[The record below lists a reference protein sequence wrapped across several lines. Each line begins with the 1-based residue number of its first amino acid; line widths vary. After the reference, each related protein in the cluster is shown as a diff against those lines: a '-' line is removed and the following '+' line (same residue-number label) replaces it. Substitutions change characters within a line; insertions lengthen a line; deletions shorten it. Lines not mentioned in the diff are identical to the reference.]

1 MHISETTVRR
11 PVLAAVISMFLVL
24 LVLVSYDKLSIRE
37 YPDIDKPVVTVSTI
51 YLGASAEIVERD
63 ITQILED
70 SLSGISDI
78 KEIKS
83 EIVILKKSLMNLK
96 FQKSTGQLEKTSE
109 IKNVRH
115 KISRLK
121 TQIVKINGK
130 NNA

>member
-1 MHISETTVRR
+1 MM
-11 PVLAAVISMFLVL
+11 A
-24 LVLVSYDKLSIRE
+24 DKL
-37 YPDIDKPVVTVSTI
+37 KN
-51 YLGASAEIVERD
+51 L
-63 ITQILED
+63 
-70 SLSGISDI
+70 

-109 IKNVRH
+109 IKNVRV

-121 TQIVKINGK
+121 TQISKINGE